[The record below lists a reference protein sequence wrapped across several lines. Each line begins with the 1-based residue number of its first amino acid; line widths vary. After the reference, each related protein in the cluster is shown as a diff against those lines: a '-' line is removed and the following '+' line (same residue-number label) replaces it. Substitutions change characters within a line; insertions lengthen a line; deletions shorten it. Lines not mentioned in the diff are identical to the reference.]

1 MATFSSQDELLL
13 MDEIIPALNKA
24 EDVIILF
31 EGERHVEFGITVPD
45 EDGYNDFILE
55 DVGDKYV
62 LTTGNE
68 EEVKT
73 FSIKI
78 ASVQDLVGR
87 VLEAARAYEFV

>member
-1 MATFSSQDELLL
+1 MAQYGLNDDLIV
-13 MDEIIPALNKA
+13 MDEITSALFKA

-31 EGERHVEFGITVPD
+31 EGERYVEFGVTTPD

-55 DVGDKYV
+55 DTGSQYV
-62 LTTGNE
+62 LTTGNDE
-68 EEVKT
+68 EIKT
-73 FSIKI
+73 FPIKI